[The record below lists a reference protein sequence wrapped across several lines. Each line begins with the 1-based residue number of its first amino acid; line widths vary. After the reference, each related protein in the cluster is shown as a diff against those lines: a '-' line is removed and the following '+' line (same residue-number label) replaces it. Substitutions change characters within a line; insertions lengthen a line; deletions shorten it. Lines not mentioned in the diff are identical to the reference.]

1 MVAKLYAKP
10 LCVTAFLLVLAAA
23 GWFMVHE
30 KSKLAPTFKAPTAGG
45 PPAAYAVAGLT
56 APTVLTSDWKAPGP
70 ESAGPEWFFQVFTP
84 PKIYYTNGQFSVE
97 IPDHFVAPTPPFGVE
112 LVAIKPDLFRL
123 QVVGFYLDN
132 GVAVGTF
139 TNMLTGDTF
148 LGQAGLAVPDLDL
161 TIRDFAIK
169 DAPVPGLPPDNDL
182 TEPAGFSNVVDSK
195 TGTVTLISTQSRVV
209 NGSPFAVFKIIAGDR
224 MGELIQ
230 DVKEGGTFKVGDS
243 TFTIGEVKETPMQ
256 VVVTKVSP
264 AIKDG
269 TPDTQTL
276 TPGSAKTNNAATKT
290 PAGATKPSD
299 SVKPKT
305 P

>member
-1 MVAKLYAKP
+1 MVAKQYAKP

-30 KSKLAPTFKAPTAGG
+30 KSKLAPTFKAPAPGG
-45 PPAAYAVAGLT
+45 PPAAYAASGLT
-56 APTVLTSDWKAPGP
+56 APTVLTSDWKEAGP
-70 ESAGPEWFFQVFTP
+70 QSAGAEWIYQVFTP
-84 PKIYYTNGQFSVE
+84 PKIYYTNGEFSVE
-97 IPDHFVAPTPPFGVE
+97 APTHVVAPPPPFGVE

-123 QVVGFYLDN
+123 QVVGFYMEN
-132 GVAVGTF
+132 GVPIGTF
-139 TNMLTGDTF
+139 TNMQSGDTF
-148 LGQAGLAVPDLDL
+148 LAQAGLPVPDLDL

-182 TEPAGFSNVVDSK
+182 TEPAAFANVVDSK
-195 TGTVTLISTQSRVV
+195 TGTVTPLSSQSRVL
-209 NGSPFAVFKIIAGDR
+209 NGPPFIVFKIIAGDR

-230 DVKEGGTFKVGDS
+230 DVKAGGSFKVGDS
-243 TFTIGEVKETPMQ
+243 TFTVGDVKESPIQ
-256 VVVTKVSP
+256 AVVTKVSP
-264 AIKDG
+264 SIKDG

-276 TPGSAKTNNAATKT
+276 TPGSSKANNASSKA
-290 PAGATKPSD
+290 PAGAAKPAD